1 MNKKRLAVVAG
12 GWHFPLHFYEQIKNQ
27 EIPVGW
33 EVDLFCVSHRNP
45 DLDIIKL
52 EKDEYL
58 YKLDDMKSELDLS
71 NVQRMD
77 VKFYSRL
84 ATLEEIKNLGWNY
97 VEELNTIGDW
107 GITNQWLDKND
118 YRDYDILLFTH
129 DDNFIFNNKLFTT
142 AIFQFNWDDWLVITN
157 GINVG
162 PDVYPVRGSFD
173 FFKKEMLVM
182 IGGKFDLSAS
192 TMTRIGKVD
201 TPIDKIEIGDW
212 NYTVRKF
219 GEFIKDNNLNEKIK
233 NLSNTYRISTFCF
246 EGERGYLSNGG
257 DDTMS
262 KIVKFINDNIDMENI

>member
-1 MNKKRLAVVAG
+1 MNKKKIAVVAG
-12 GWHFPLHFYEQIKNQ
+12 GWHFPLQFYEQIKNQ
-27 EIPVGW
+27 KIPSGW

-45 DLDIIKL
+45 NLEIVREEKNEYISSLGNSDINEIDKL
-52 EKDEYL
+52 L
-58 YKLDDMKSELDLS
+58 YSKI
-71 NVQRMD
+71 
-77 VKFYSRL
+77 
-84 ATLEEIKNLGWNY
+84 ATVEEIEKLGWNY
-97 VEELNTIGDW
+97 IEEPNTIGDW

-157 GINVG
+157 GNMIG

-173 FFKKEMLVM
+173 FFKKEMLDM

-192 TMTRIGKVD
+192 TMTRIGKVNN
-201 TPIDKIEIGDW
+201 PIDKKEIGDW

-233 NLSNTYRISTFCF
+233 NLSNTYRISTFCL
-246 EGERGYLSNGG
+246 EGERGHVSNGG
-257 DDTMS
+257 SDTLLP
-262 KIVKFINDNIDMENI
+262 IINFIDENIDMDKIQ